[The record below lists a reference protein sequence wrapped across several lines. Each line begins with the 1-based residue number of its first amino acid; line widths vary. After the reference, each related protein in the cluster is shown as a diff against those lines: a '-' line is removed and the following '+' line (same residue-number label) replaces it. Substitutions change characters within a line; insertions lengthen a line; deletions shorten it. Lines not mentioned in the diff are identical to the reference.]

1 MGSASK
7 VPAAVLTRPGQR
19 VYPRAPVRDWDT
31 DPGPQSLYPFGEPD
45 EVIPEAG
52 GQADT
57 DLAALRR
64 GLISVTPL
72 SVAIGL
78 DEVSP
83 AMTSFLAQLPVS
95 ARWPEHP
102 L

>member
-1 MGSASK
+1 VVAL
-7 VPAAVLTRPGQR
+7 PIRR
-19 VYPRAPVRDWDT
+19 
-31 DPGPQSLYPFGEPD
+31 PD
-45 EVIPEAG
+45 ETIPEAG
-52 GQADT
+52 GQAGT
-57 DLAALRR
+57 DIAALHC

-95 ARWPEHP
+95 ARWPEHQ